1 MRIVVASPPRAGN
14 HWIKCL
20 LASVYGLQ
28 QINGRNKP
36 VGKRREVRR
45 EGAGLDMPDAAIF
58 HQHCV
63 YSRDVVDAWSGLP
76 AHVVTILRDPYD
88 MFLSYHRWSQ
98 EQPVLKIHRKGDAFQ
113 KRDHPREQMV
123 GKPLD
128 SPETLAYL
136 ADGFGQILRRA
147 VKWSKDDRV
156 LIVRYELLHHDPVA
170 ELVRLTG
177 LIEPVPAKR
186 IEKAIR
192 RCSIEN
198 MRVLQPQTVKVGA
211 VGRSRDSLTPEHLRV
226 FRNHYGHMIREL
238 GYDVL

>member
-20 LASVYGLQ
+20 LASAYGLH

-36 VGKRREVRR
+36 VGKRRDVRR
-45 EGAGLDMPDAAIF
+45 EGADLDMPDTSIF

-63 YSRDVVDAWSGLP
+63 YSRDVVDAWIGLP
-76 AHVVTILRDPYD
+76 AHVVTIIRDPYD
-88 MFLSYHRWSQ
+88 IFLSYYRWSQ
-98 EQPVLKIHRKGDAFQ
+98 EQPVLKIHRKGELFQ

-128 SPETLAYL
+128 SPQTLDYL
-136 ADGFGQILRRA
+136 AGGFEQIMRRA
-147 VKWSKDDRV
+147 VRWSRDDRV
-156 LIVRYELLHHDPVA
+156 LVVRYEHLHADPAA
-170 ELVRLTG
+170 ELERLTT
-177 LIEPVPAKR
+177 LIEPVSAKR
-186 IEKAIR
+186 IERAVRK
-192 RCSIEN
+192 CSIEN

-211 VGRSRDSLTPEHLRV
+211 VGRSRDELTPEHLRI
-226 FRNHYGHMIREL
+226 FRTHYGHMIRDL